1 MTNYTETITITYGE
15 QSENHVGM
23 QQIGQMGDQGLSI
36 KDLENART
44 LFENNG
50 YNCELVDLNEEI
62 DGDKAAVLIVRDGIS
77 ALLESIGK
85 NRDDMYQEQ
94 SNLNPD
100 KQAYMYGRVVNKHA
114 RYNLC
119 FSDFSQNADYQ
130 NKKGTVIHFNDVP
143 LTKQIRIE
151 LSKYFGNKALLL
163 EAEGNYYYDI
173 NKCGIGFHGD
183 AERKVVIACRMGA
196 TLPIHYQWF
205 KNGKPVGKRMIIQL
219 NHGDLYAMSEK
230 ATGFDWKKK
239 SVYTLRHATGCEKFL
254 KIK

>member
-1 MTNYTETITITYGE
+1 MTNYSETITITYGE

-23 QQIGQMGDQGLSI
+23 QQIGQMGEQGLSI
-36 KDLENART
+36 QDLENAQT
-44 LFENNG
+44 LFTKSG
-50 YNCELVDLNEEI
+50 YNCELVNLNEDI
-62 DGDKAAVLIVRDGIS
+62 DGDKASVLIVRDGIS
-77 ALLESIGK
+77 ALLESISK
-85 NRDDMYQEQ
+85 NKDDMYQEHR
-94 SNLNPD
+94 NLNPD

-143 LTKQIRIE
+143 FTQQIRTE

-205 KNGKPVGKRMIIQL
+205 KNSKPIGKRIILEL

-239 SVYTLRHATGCEKFL
+239 SIYTLRHATGCDKFL
-254 KIK
+254 QIK